1 MESSILIPR
10 KVSLEKVQKQRLIM
24 MLFGFESYNEE
35 FIYLFCE

>member
-1 MESSILIPR
+1 MEFPILIPR

-24 MLFGFESYNEE
+24 ILFGFESYNGE

>member
-1 MESSILIPR
+1 MEFSIFIPR

-24 MLFGFESYNEE
+24 ISFGFESYNKV